1 MDLFEKTVHSQEI
14 FRGRILNL
22 RVDRVVLPDG
32 NESTREIVE
41 YSGAVAI
48 VAIDE
53 NKDIWLVKQYRK
65 AVEEVLME
73 IPAGTLEKGE
83 DPLECAQRELA
94 EETGLQAR
102 NWQRILS
109 YYSAPGFVTE
119 KLHLFLAADFI
130 EGNNNLDRD
139 EFLYTVKMPLDKA
152 YDAIFSGDI
161 KDGKSII
168 GIQYACKL
176 LAGG

>member
-1 MDLFEKTVHSQEI
+1 MDLFEKTLQSQEI

-41 YSGAVAI
+41 HSGAVAI